1 MVCRC
6 ARRVQKLGPQ
16 GDQHAPAANC
26 GAAGAPAP
34 LSQNR
39 SACRSREQRGIGS
52 VCASALCCHPA
63 DLPLSTS
70 LCPHGQNI
78 GKLGTGKQR
87 NGEYAEAFSM
97 NVEVLWQK
105 MRKRNMNCTFHAPTA
120 NRHTAFWTHGSSL
133 TFIEV

>member
-6 ARRVQKLGPQ
+6 ARCAQQLGPQ
-16 GDQHAPAANC
+16 GDRHAPAAKC
-26 GAAGAPAP
+26 GAAGTPAP

-39 SACRSREQRGIGS
+39 SACRSREQTGIGS

-70 LCPHGQNI
+70 LCTHGKNI

-87 NGEYAEAFSM
+87 NGEYAEAFLM
-97 NVEVLWQK
+97 NVEVE
-105 MRKRNMNCTFHAPTA
+105 NMGLRAIPSNIQPKK
-120 NRHTAFWTHGSSL
+120 
-133 TFIEV
+133 I